1 MAKRKGVVAPLRS
14 GSRRGKARVK
24 IRGKARPNH
33 KDGLFCRLF
42 AEPENALSLYNALTG
57 SSYTDADGLEIVTLE
72 DAVYLSQ
79 KNDCAVCVQSTLA
92 LFEQQSSWNPNMPLR
107 GLLYFAA
114 EYAGW
119 LARHKKDVH
128 SGGLVKIPSPNYYV
142 LYNGTDRELETRD
155 LKLSDAFEK
164 TAPGYEWTA
173 HVVNVNAGHNVSI
186 LSRCELLREYAEFV
200 ADVRQ
205 EQKDG
210 KSPTAAVNAA
220 AEACI
225 RRGGKLADF
234 MRKHKAEV
242 DFMYLFGVDFE
253 KLHWDAV
260 REEARNEGRDE
271 GRTDAARNALALGLP
286 LEQIAQITGLSV
298 EDIQALASTEPEPV
312 LA

>member
-1 MAKRKGVVAPLRS
+1 MAKIKGRKTTVRKVKPKTRGRA
-14 GSRRGKARVK
+14 RR
-24 IRGKARPNH
+24 NH

-42 AEPENALSLYNALTG
+42 AEKEHALSLYNALTG

-79 KNDCAVCVQSTLA
+79 KNDCAVCVHSTLA

-128 SGGLVKIPSPNYYV
+128 SGGLVKIPAPNYYV

-271 GRTDAARNALALGLP
+271 GRTEDARNMLKMGLGTH
-286 LEQIAQITGLSV
+286 EQIAQITGLSV